1 MVSKLSSCDNLYLVN
16 IKPNALNAS
25 GQILQLTTWA
35 DSMSLHLQQ
44 GDQSG
49 RYIVLWAT
57 FQSLWQQLFCPNLPH
72 FRQFFVKLSK
82 SFIFLAKSF
91 GNSLLFGHADLLPLK
106 SSKANHTTTTSVKG
120 TTVEKCW
127 YQYFQ
132 SPFLDNILVTVFQKF
147 VRATER
153 YDWQSFF

>member
-49 RYIVLWAT
+49 QYIVLWAT
-57 FQSLWQQLFCPNLPH
+57 FQSL
-72 FRQFFVKLSK
+72 
-82 SFIFLAKSF
+82 
-91 GNSLLFGHADLLPLK
+91 
-106 SSKANHTTTTSVKG
+106 
-120 TTVEKCW
+120 
-127 YQYFQ
+127 
-132 SPFLDNILVTVFQKF
+132 
-147 VRATER
+147 
-153 YDWQSFF
+153 